1 MNKQKGSLLF
11 VITLGFV
18 ILAVLIAMIMIAT
31 NSIKEKQNYKQ
42 TQTQK
47 K

>member
-18 ILAVLIAMIMIAT
+18 ILAVLIAMIVIAT
-31 NSIKEKQNYKQ
+31 NSIREKQNNNQ
-42 TQTQK
+42 TQIQK

>member
-31 NSIKEKQNYKQ
+31 NSIKEKQNNNQ
-42 TQTQK
+42 TQIQK